1 MPDEPRSERFRG
13 NVLECVLEFVPDDMG
28 LGILGCIAAAFIVA
42 GIIWAASRFWES
54 IVA

>member
-1 MPDEPRSERFRG
+1 MPDDPRSERFRG
-13 NVLECVLEFVPDDMG
+13 NVLEFVPDDMG